1 MVSRRKLV
9 VVDLDGT
16 LIAGNSLHIYL
27 KCGVM
32 SLLHDGKWG
41 KALRV
46 LLLGGLRVLRIV
58 SHRRMKFA
66 ALQLIEP
73 TNELRNEFCKKI
85 ERLRRPEVEQLLKDF
100 SDNNYDIILAT
111 AAADIYVG
119 WIWQGIS
126 LATPMANNKQRRELR
141 GETKRNAVLQYAQQ
155 HNQELYA
162 VITDHSDDLA
172 LLMCGAR
179 QNILINPSPSTI
191 AAAQMAGVANL
202 RIIK

>member
-27 KCGVM
+27 QCGAR
-32 SLLHDGKWG
+32 SLLRKGKFG
-41 KALRV
+41 AALQ
-46 LLLGGLRVLRIV
+46 LLGLCGLRVLRIV

-66 ALQLIEP
+66 ALSLIEP
-73 TNELRNEFCKKI
+73 DEELRNDFCKKI
-85 ERLRRPEVEQLLKDF
+85 NRLRRPEVEQLLKDF
-100 SDNNYDIILAT
+100 RDNDCEVILAT
-111 AAADIYVG
+111 AAADVYVG
-119 WIWQGIS
+119 WIWQGIC
-126 LATPMANNKQRRELR
+126 LATPTANNAQRRELR

-155 HNQELYA
+155 HNLGLHA
-162 VITDHSDDLA
+162 VITDHADDLA

-179 QNILINPSPSTI
+179 QNILINPSSSTI

-202 RIIK
+202 RIMK